1 MTELRDP
8 FGPRRPISR
17 RDLLRMSGRGGM
29 GLAALSLLA
38 ACAGDGSGTSST
50 SGDGGPSAMPPLA
63 KELSVAQ
70 WPLYID
76 REKGG
81 THPSLEQ
88 FMSSSGIQV
97 SYETVINDNQQFFA
111 ELVPQLQA
119 GQSTGWDLITLSDWV
134 VTRMAEQGW
143 IEQLDWSLM
152 PTADENMLPAFA
164 DPAYDPG
171 NAHSVPWQGGLTGI
185 AYYPDKVGGTITSF
199 DDLFDERL
207 AGHVGMLTEMVDTFG
222 LTWLSMGIDPQDA
235 TEDDANAAAERLR
248 QQRDSGVLRKYYGQ
262 DYIDDLTRGDL
273 WASMAWSGDIFYYK
287 YLGGSPDLEFV
298 VPDTGAMIWA
308 TCSEIPAGA
317 EHPRDAHAYMD
328 WFFDPEI
335 AAMVTDWVLYMTP
348 VKGVQEIMQGRAD
361 DTSMSDGNREYYA
374 NLASSPLL
382 FPPDDLAA
390 ANLHATPTFSP
401 DQLQTYLEIF
411 DDVVA
416 GT

>member
-8 FGPRRPISR
+8 FGPRPPISR
-17 RDLLRMSGRGGM
+17 RDLLRLSGRGGM
-29 GLAALSLLA
+29 GLAAISFLA
-38 ACAGDGSGTSST
+38 GCGSDGSGTST
-50 SGDGGPSAMPPLA
+50 GSGSGPSAMPPLA
-63 KELSVAQ
+63 KQLSVAQ

-81 THPSLEQ
+81 THPSLEE
-88 FMSSSGIQV
+88 FMSSSGIHVDYQ
-97 SYETVINDNQQFFA
+97 TVINDNQEFFA
-111 ELVPQLQA
+111 ELVPQLRSKQA
-119 GQSTGWDLITLSDWV
+119 TGWDLVTMSDWV

-152 PTADENMLPAFA
+152 PTADANMLPAFA

-171 NAHSVPWQGGLTGI
+171 NAHSVPWQAGLTGI

-199 DDLFDERL
+199 DDLWDEKL

-235 TEDDANAAAERLR
+235 TEDDAHTAADKLR

-262 DYIDDLTRGDL
+262 DYIDDLSRGDL

-287 YLGGSPDLEFV
+287 ELGGAPDLEFV
-298 VPDTGAMIWA
+298 VPDTGALIWA
-308 TCSEIPAGA
+308 TCSEIPTLA

-328 WFFDPEI
+328 WFFDPRI

-361 DTSMSDGNREYYA
+361 DTSMSDGNRTYYST
-374 NLASSPLL
+374 LASSPLL
-382 FPPDDLAA
+382 FPPDDLVA
-390 ANLHATPTFSP
+390 ANLHPTPTFTP
-401 DQLQTYLEIF
+401 DQLQTYIEIF
-411 DDVVA
+411 DEVVQ
-416 GT
+416 GN